1 MPIADAG
8 LVEHVIE
15 AYGYYALALVV
26 AGESAGVPLPGET
39 MLVSASI
46 YAGTKHGLDIR
57 LVIAVAAVAAIV
69 GDNLGF
75 FVGRRYGEAVLRR
88 FGPRIG
94 LDERKQLLGQY
105 LFKRYGGV
113 IVFFGRYV
121 ALLRTFA
128 ALLAGI
134 NRLPPLTF
142 FCWNA
147 AGGITWAC
155 LFGLGGYLAGRGI
168 ERVTGPVGIAAL
180 VLAVI
185 GAVALWRF
193 YKRHEEQL
201 LARAEREMRGAS

>member
-1 MPIADAG
+1 MHVVDAS

-15 AYGYYALALVV
+15 SYGYYALAIVV

-57 LVIAVAAVAAIV
+57 LVILVAAAAAIA

-75 FVGRRYGEAVLRR
+75 WVGRRYGEAVLRR
-88 FGPRIG
+88 LGPRIG
-94 LDERKQLLGQY
+94 LDERRQLLGQY

-147 AGGITWAC
+147 AGGVTWAT
-155 LFGLGGYLAGRGI
+155 LFGLGGYLAGKGI
-168 ERVTGPVGIAAL
+168 ERVAGPVGYVALALAL
-180 VLAVI
+180 V
-185 GAVALWRF
+185 GAVLVWRF

-201 LARAEREMRGAS
+201 LDSAEREMRAAS